1 MSGRIVSLLPINP
14 DDETI
19 CRYCGNPE
27 HEYPHP
33 IVRETVYLP
42 MDCPNC
48 GRHRLE
54 FDGYHVVCEKCGSC
68 DWEYP
73 RREK

>member
-1 MSGRIVSLLPINP
+1 MNEAMERTQR
-14 DDETI
+14 EEAEARER
-19 CRYCGNPE
+19 CEYCGE
-27 HEYPHP
+27 KHTYPHP

-42 MDCPNC
+42 IDCPNC

-68 DWEYP
+68 DWEHP
-73 RREK
+73 ANPA